1 VDLELRDKVAIV
13 GGGSLGL
20 GRATAEGLAREGVKL
35 AIYALP
41 DEDLDVAVRELSE
54 VAGRPVLGIGADIR
68 SADDCA
74 RVVAETASAHGGVDL
89 LVTNMGGS
97 YMKPFPDDDD
107 AWHDAWDMW
116 ALGPIRLM
124 RHAVPLMRER
134 GGGSIVNI
142 TSCGVHELVP
152 ETKFSEIPRL
162 ALTGYAKYTASELAE
177 ANIRVN
183 NVLPGWVAT
192 PRSEVRFRE
201 DAAARGVSFE
211 DAYAAEVEPIPMK
224 RFGAPGEIA
233 DAIAFLLSARAA
245 YITGVNLRVDGGW
258 CKSPTI

>member
-1 VDLELRDKVAIV
+1 VDLELRDKVTIV

-20 GRATAEGLAREGVKL
+20 GRATAEALVREGVRL

-41 DEDLDVAVRELSE
+41 DEDLDAAEAELTQL
-54 VAGRPVLGIGADIR
+54 AGRPVLAIPADIR
-68 SADDCA
+68 SADDCR
-74 RVVAETASAHGGVDL
+74 RVVAETADAYGGVDM

-97 YMKPFPDDDD
+97 YMKPFPEDDE
-107 AWHDAWDMW
+107 AWHDAWEMW
-116 ALGPIRLM
+116 ALGPMRLM

-142 TSCGVHELVP
+142 TSCGMHELVP

-162 ALTGYAKYTASELAE
+162 ALTGYAKYTASDLAE
-177 ANIRVN
+177 ANIRIN

-192 PRSEVRFRE
+192 PRSDARFRE
-201 DAAARGVSFE
+201 DAAARGLSYE
-211 DAYAAEVEPIPMK
+211 DAYAAEVAPIPMK
-224 RFGAPGEIA
+224 RFATPAEIA
-233 DAIAFLLSARAA
+233 DAIAFLLSARAS